1 MRRQSAAMKSSDAR
15 NALLVRAFED
25 PPVAPWSTADAV
37 WASDEAA
44 RAEGEAAPSEAW
56 LARRA
61 GIATTRLAAR
71 DAAVAAALADVTMP
85 RWLGF
90 GVVALAFIAGVA
102 IDRVGGGQRINI
114 LAPPLL
120 ALLAWNVAVYA
131 LLALHVVPRVRPFA
145 LPFRRRR
152 EHASPALARFAVEW
166 ARLRQPF
173 VTASFAAVL
182 HAAAAALA
190 LGALASLYLRG
201 LAFEYRAGWDSTFL
215 GPRGSTPAA
224 VDRARPGLVAQRHR
238 AARCRSSSP
247 RCASRTGR
255 ARTRRAGSI
264 CMR

>member
-1 MRRQSAAMKSSDAR
+1 MKSSDAR

-61 GIATTRLAAR
+61 RIATTRLAAR

-131 LLALHVVPRVRPFA
+131 LLALRVVPRVRPFA

-152 EHASPALARFAVEW
+152 EHASPALARFAAEW

-173 VTASFAAVL
+173 VTASFACG
-182 HAAAAALA
+182 AACGGR
-190 LGALASLYLRG
+190 GARARRAGSLYLRG

-215 GPRGSTPAA
+215 DAEAVTAA
-224 VDRARPGLVAQRHR
+224 VDRARPGIAGS
-238 AARCRSSSP
+238 AASRCPMSVTSP
-247 RCASRTGR
+247 RCASRPGR